1 MGIHLLPS
9 SFTTTTLLLRTT
21 LTKPNSA
28 FHMASTSQNGL
39 SDQKQKQGLSFTDYL
54 RGLSILIYESFFEKI
69 TSRHLKNPLPL
80 PPLSDLTIILTGPTS
95 GIGLEIARNLTFSGA
110 HLVMAAR
117 NTKAAHDLINQ
128 WNHERSSEDDDEAK
142 LLDIEVMKLDL
153 LSLQSVVKFAQE
165 WNSRSRPVNVLINN
179 AGIYSMK
186 PQSFSE
192 DKFETHLQ
200 VNHLAPALLSIL
212 LLPSLK
218 KGSPSRIVN
227 NSSTGH
233 FLGFVDVDDMNFT
246 SRRRKFSGFKGY
258 TSSKLAQVMFS
269 SILQKMLPGESGISV
284 VCASPGS
291 VRYTNVARDLPEML
305 QRVLQPLSFFLY
317 TPKEGCRSVLYAATY
332 PQVQDYT
339 KSLKAQN
346 SLVCAY
352 INHDCSFG
360 CVSKEAQ
367 NLEVS
372 MKVWEK
378 TLYMIGLPSDA
389 VDKLL
394 SGDTVEV
401 SKKYKNE

>member
-1 MGIHLLPS
+1 
-9 SFTTTTLLLRTT
+9 
-21 LTKPNSA
+21 
-28 FHMASTSQNGL
+28 MALTSQNGP
-39 SDQKQKQGLSFTDYL
+39 SNQKQKQGLSFTEYCKGWSVL
-54 RGLSILIYESFFEKI
+54 LYETFFEKI
-69 TSRHLKNPLPL
+69 SSRHLKSPLPL

-95 GIGLEIARNLTFSGA
+95 GIGLEVARNLAFSGA

-128 WNHERSSEDDDEAK
+128 WNHEISYCSDDDEAK
-142 LLDIEVMKLDL
+142 QLLDIEVMKLDL
-153 LSLQSVVKFAQE
+153 LSLQSVVNFAQE

-179 AGIYSMK
+179 AGILTMGK
-186 PQSFSE
+186 PQSFSGE
-192 DKFETHLQ
+192 DGFETHLQ
-200 VNHLAPALLSIL
+200 VNHLAPALLTIL

-246 SRRRKFSGFKGY
+246 SSRRKFSSFKGY
-258 TSSKLAQVMFS
+258 SSSKLAQVMFS
-269 SILQKMLPGESGISV
+269 SILQKMLPAESRISV

-291 VRYTNVARDLPEML
+291 VRYTNVARDLPRMV
-305 QRVLQPLSFFLY
+305 QSVLQPLSFFLY

-339 KSLKAQN
+339 ESLKAQD
-346 SLVCAY
+346 SPVCAY

-360 CVSKEAQ
+360 CVSKKAQ
-367 NLEVS
+367 KLETS
-372 MKVWEK
+372 IKVWEK
-378 TLYMIGLPSDA
+378 TLDMIGLPSDA

-394 SGDTVEV
+394 NG
-401 SKKYKNE
+401 

>member
-1 MGIHLLPS
+1 
-9 SFTTTTLLLRTT
+9 
-21 LTKPNSA
+21 
-28 FHMASTSQNGL
+28 MASSSQNGL
-39 SDQKQKQGLSFTDYL
+39 PNQEQKGGLSFVDYL

-80 PPLSDLTIILTGPTS
+80 PPLSDLIVILTGPTS
-95 GIGLEIARNLTFSGA
+95 EIGLEIARNLTFSGA

-128 WNHERSSEDDDEAK
+128 WNHERSYSSSDNEAK

-192 DKFETHLQ
+192 DEFETHLH
-200 VNHLAPALLSIL
+200 VNHLAPALLSML

-246 SRRRKFSGFKGY
+246 SSTRKFSGFKGY
-258 TSSKLAQVMFS
+258 TSSKIAQVMFS
-269 SILQKMLPGESGISV
+269 SILQKMLPADSRINV

-291 VRYTNVARDLPEML
+291 VRYTNVARDLPKMVKC
-305 QRVLQPLSFFLY
+305 VLQPLSFFLY
-317 TPKEGCRSVLYAATY
+317 TPKEGCRNVLYAATY

-339 KSLKAQN
+339 KSLKAQD

-367 NLEVS
+367 NLEGFHES
-372 MKVWEK
+372 LGED
-378 TLYMIGLPSDA
+378 IGYDWTSF
-389 VDKLL
+389 
-394 SGDTVEV
+394 
-401 SKKYKNE
+401 